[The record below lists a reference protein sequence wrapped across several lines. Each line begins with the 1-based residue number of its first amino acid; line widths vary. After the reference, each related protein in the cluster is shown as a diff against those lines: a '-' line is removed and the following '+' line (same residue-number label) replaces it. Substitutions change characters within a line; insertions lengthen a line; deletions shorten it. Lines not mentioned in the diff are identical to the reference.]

1 MEIFVDVCLYIGL
14 AFLLI
19 DIILSLI
26 LQLRICQFF
35 LEKNDNTDFK
45 EFQDTIS
52 QDGNWKDNIFELVNQ
67 KKADYQNEIE
77 LNNEKE
83 DK

>member
-1 MEIFVDVCLYIGL
+1 M
-14 AFLLI
+14 
-19 DIILSLI
+19 
-26 LQLRICQFF
+26 LQLRIRQVF

-45 EFQDTIS
+45 EFQDALS

-67 KKADYQNEIE
+67 KIADYQNEIE
-77 LNNEKE
+77 LNDENE

>member
-1 MEIFVDVCLYIGL
+1 MDVCLYIGL

-19 DIILSLI
+19 DIILSLM
-26 LQLRICQFF
+26 LQLHIRQVF

-45 EFQDTIS
+45 EFQDALS

-67 KKADYQNEIE
+67 KIAEY
-77 LNNEKE
+77 
-83 DK
+83 

>member
-1 MEIFVDVCLYIGL
+1 MGIFVDVCLYIGL

-19 DIILSLI
+19 DIILSLM
-26 LQLRICQFF
+26 LQLRIRQVF

-45 EFQDTIS
+45 EFQDALS

-67 KKADYQNEIE
+67 KIADYQNEIE
-77 LNNEKE
+77 LNDENE